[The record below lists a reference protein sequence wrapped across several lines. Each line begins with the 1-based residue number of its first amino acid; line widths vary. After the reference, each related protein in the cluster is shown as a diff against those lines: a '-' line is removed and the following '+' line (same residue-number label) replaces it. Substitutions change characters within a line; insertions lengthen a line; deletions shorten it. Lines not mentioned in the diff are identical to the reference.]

1 MTNQISA
8 KEHIEAMLKD
18 SLAMFTN
25 HPTKKN
31 LTEKYNSDKSQKAI
45 MGESF
50 LSWFKMR
57 MMPTLV

>member
-1 MTNQISA
+1 MTNQVSA
-8 KEHIEAMLKD
+8 KEHIVAMLKD

-31 LTEKYNSDKSQKAI
+31 LTEKYNSDNRLQKVI

-50 LSWFKMR
+50 
-57 MMPTLV
+57 